1 MNGEQPDAAPRL
13 CGARPGQEP
22 RRSSS
27 RGRRQ
32 QHRRQARGGARDLK
46 AEGNEIVGVGDQL
59 DLAADLLVVK
69 DPFAGHRIGSVRAA
83 LDHDELEAVVLAL
96 LQESIEIVEQ
106 GVFVGV
112 RGAYS

>member
-1 MNGEQPDAAPRL
+1 MQRL
-13 CGARPGQEP
+13 ASAVLDRGKSP
-22 RRSSS
+22 SSS

-32 QHRRQARGGARDLK
+32 QHRRRARGARDLK

-59 DLAADLLVVK
+59 DRGCRSPCGG
-69 DPFAGHRIGSVRAA
+69 DPLAGHRIGSVRAA
-83 LDHDELEAVVLAL
+83 LDHDEPEAVVLAL
-96 LQESIEIVEQ
+96 LQELIEIVEQ